1 MLDCSI
7 TENYLK
13 EKGRMTNNC
22 TFDCFNCPLSGD
34 NNEKK
39 LDCSDFES
47 IYPLEVIAS
56 VQKWSDEH
64 PLKTNLTE
72 VLKAFPN
79 TDLSMNSENPGC
91 PDFCPSN
98 LGLKDTGRDNCS
110 IDCSECWNM
119 PIKE

>member
-13 EKGRMTNNC
+13 EKGRMTDECICCGSCPFNLSNNKRGISC
-22 TFDCFNCPLSGD
+22 AR
-34 NNEKK
+34 
-39 LDCSDFES
+39 FEVRFTYQS
-47 IYPLEVIAS
+47 IQI